1 MAMSSSSLAFVFFFQ
16 IKNNKKNIALDKP
29 LEVTYICNKVVVVW
43 MKGTTGIAL
52 FSSG

>member
-1 MAMSSSSLAFVFFFQ
+1 MAMSSSSLAFVFFQ
-16 IKNNKKNIALDKP
+16 IKNYKKNIALDKP